1 LGSRYHPLLVGAAPF
16 GPRRTVYNIPT
27 LSPNRNAWPV
37 CHSIDL
43 SNGGPSI
50 PQIERLTEEA
60 CGLLSVIQYGQARTR
75 FGFCVFQVGF
85 VLMTP
90 LRLMVSAIS
99 TGGLLAAATVAC
111 AQPNSPGL
119 TLAANDFP
127 APSYALGAV
136 TTGRTLEWDSRKGR
150 WGLKL
155 GVEQRTDRLGE
166 WRDVQPGLY
175 YKLTPRLHIGGA
187 VSLAPNPQVNQLA
200 IDPQATK
207 PRVRLET
214 TFKF

>member
-1 LGSRYHPLLVGAAPF
+1 
-16 GPRRTVYNIPT
+16 
-27 LSPNRNAWPV
+27 
-37 CHSIDL
+37 
-43 SNGGPSI
+43 
-50 PQIERLTEEA
+50 
-60 CGLLSVIQYGQARTR
+60 
-75 FGFCVFQVGF
+75 
-85 VLMTP
+85 MTP
-90 LRLMVSAIS
+90 LRLMILALSTAAVSA
-99 TGGLLAAATVAC
+99 VAPVAI

-119 TLAANDFP
+119 LLAANDFSTP
-127 APSYALGAV
+127 NYGFGPV

-155 GVEQRTDRLGE
+155 GVEQRMDRLGE

-187 VSLAPNPQVNQLA
+187 VSLAPNPQINQRVV
-200 IDPQATK
+200 DPQATA